1 MYLHQE
7 LTEKVIRC
15 FYNVYNELGY
25 GFLEKVYENALL
37 VELKNNGLVAESQ
50 FPIKVYYQEKEVGS
64 YYADILVESKVILEL
79 KAGDMEETV
88 LNHELQITNYLKAT
102 NYEVGLLLLFGI
114 KPQVKRKIF
123 TNDLK

>member
-7 LTEKVIRC
+7 LTEKIIRC

-37 VELKNNGLVAESQ
+37 VELRNNGLSAESQ
-50 FPIKVYYQEKEVGS
+50 VPIKVYYQEKEVGS
-64 YYADILVESKVILEL
+64 YYADILVERKVILEL

-102 NYEVGLLLLFGI
+102 NYEVGLLLLFGA

>member
-1 MYLHQE
+1 
-7 LTEKVIRC
+7 
-15 FYNVYNELGY
+15 
-25 GFLEKVYENALL
+25 
-37 VELKNNGLVAESQ
+37 
-50 FPIKVYYQEKEVGS
+50 
-64 YYADILVESKVILEL
+64 VILEL

-102 NYEVGLLLLFGI
+102 NYEVGLLLLFGA